1 VPCEPRTRPGRG
13 AGCGRFSRRG
23 ASSPGAAGASLGFT
37 ILTFGGPALFLLA
50 QVSFFAGA
58 FGHVPRSRLVGL
70 VAHALLAVATAPL
83 TLIVGIGAWTAVLV
97 AIAIA
102 DTIQAGDRAPSS

>member
-1 VPCEPRTRPGRG
+1 VAYRSDDRAGDGLRPVSRERDRG
-13 AGCGRFSRRG
+13 GV
-23 ASSPGAAGASLGFT
+23 L
-37 ILTFGGPALFLLA
+37 
-50 QVSFFAGA
+50 FAGA
-58 FGHVPRSRLVGL
+58 FGHVPRARLVGL